1 MYLNHESRIFRDIY
15 QTFTKRAV
23 NEKMDPSLTLCTEVQ
38 TALEESQ
45 AFQFFPTQK
54 PSLESFWQRILNS
67 FFCARTIVAKMMPF
81 LNKRKMSEKKA
92 SEIKSKLIY
101 SAGLLYVMY
110 HCFKS

>member
-1 MYLNHESRIFRDIY
+1 MNEESKTLSSGTSI
-15 QTFTKRAV
+15 KHSLKEL

-67 FFCARTIVAKMMPF
+67 FFVLGR
-81 LNKRKMSEKKA
+81 
-92 SEIKSKLIY
+92 
-101 SAGLLYVMY
+101 
-110 HCFKS
+110 